1 MKTPIVLTA
10 ALATALIASPA
21 AAIASAP
28 PTSIMST
35 MNVPARDLGPCW
47 AQAGRVVGGGIGVIG
62 SSVTAPWAF
71 PGLLWAYLGAMS
83 QETYTSDGQFAC

>member
-1 MKTPIVLTA
+1 MKTPLVLTA

-21 AAIASAP
+21 ATIASAP
-28 PTSIMST
+28 PTSIMNT

-62 SSVTAPWAF
+62 SSVTAPCIPRPA
-71 PGLLWAYLGAMS
+71 LGVPRRHES
-83 QETYTSDGQFAC
+83 REVHE